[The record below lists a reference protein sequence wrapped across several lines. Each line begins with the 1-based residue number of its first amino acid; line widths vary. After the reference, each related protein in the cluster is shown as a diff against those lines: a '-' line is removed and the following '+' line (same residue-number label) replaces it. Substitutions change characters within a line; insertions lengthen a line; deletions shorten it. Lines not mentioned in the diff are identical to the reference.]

1 MNGFNGFS
9 RGVIAICLVAVSGC
23 SSLSGVGGSSSLSCP
38 VPNGSS
44 CKPIGQVY
52 QSPPSSN
59 AAPVAKSAN
68 QNNADGS
75 GHAVQS
81 VLPVAPALARYVPS
95 VSATRN
101 VPNTGEPIR
110 SATRTLK
117 IWIAPWE
124 DEEGALR
131 DHGYLYVMVDSG
143 KWQIEHSRARI
154 LREFGQTR
162 APKPLGANPAGSSSS
177 STGGSVSSSAPVDA
191 ARQNNLPS
199 LPQLLGL
206 PNSGNN
212 SATIT
217 DEAAK

>member
-1 MNGFNGFS
+1 MSTTPFAS
-9 RGVIAICLVAVSGC
+9 RGLIAAAILALGGC

-52 QSPPSSN
+52 QSAPKPYTPMTPGVAVGTIGDAGGHLVQSALPAAPALSLYIPT
-59 AAPVAKSAN
+59 APVAR
-68 QNNADGS
+68 Q
-75 GHAVQS
+75 
-81 VLPVAPALARYVPS
+81 
-95 VSATRN
+95 

-131 DHGYLYVMVDSG
+131 DHGYLYVMIDSG

-154 LREFGQTR
+154 LRQFGPTR
-162 APKPLGANPAGSSSS
+162 APKPLGGGPASSSTSSSS
-177 STGGSVSSSAPVDA
+177 GAVGVVTPADA
-191 ARQNNLPS
+191 TRQNNLPS
-199 LPQLLGL
+199 LPQLLGM
-206 PNSGNN
+206 PSPTSG
-212 SATIT
+212 TT
-217 DEAAK
+217 TEEAPK